1 MTVLKRLLP
10 AMLFVLATATVAL
23 ASEGGVLHES
33 MMTTL
38 FRVINFVIFIALIWK
53 FGGKAIA
60 NTFGGRRK
68 NIETQLTE
76 LEDRKQTA
84 AGKLADVEKSI
95 ANIEAERE
103 EILAEFARQG
113 ETLKASII
121 ENAQISAEKI
131 KEQALMT
138 AANERNAA
146 LKEIRAEVAELVIEA
161 AEKAL
166 AGKLSAD
173 EHNKLVNDYLTKV
186 VLN

>member
-10 AMLFVLATATVAL
+10 AMLFVLAAATVAS
-23 ASEGGVLHES
+23 ASEGVLHES
-33 MMTTL
+33 MMTTI
-38 FRVINFVIFIALIWK
+38 FRVINFIIFIALIWK
-53 FGGKAIA
+53 FGGKTIA

-76 LEDRKQTA
+76 LEDRKKNA
-84 AGKLADVEKSI
+84 AAKLADVEKGI
-95 ANIEAERE
+95 TNIEAERAQ
-103 EILAEFARQG
+103 ILAEFTKQG

-131 KEQALMT
+131 MEQAKMT
-138 AANERNAA
+138 AASERAAA
-146 LKEIRAEVAELVIEA
+146 LKGIRAEVAELVIDA

-166 AGKLSAD
+166 LGKLTAD
-173 EHNKLVNDYLTKV
+173 EHNKLINDYLTKV

>member
-10 AMLFVLATATVAL
+10 AMLFVLGCAAVAS
-23 ASEGGVLHES
+23 ASEGGVVHES

-53 FGGKAIA
+53 FGGNAIK
-60 NTFGGRRK
+60 NMFGGRRK
-68 NIETQLTE
+68 NIETQLNDLDE
-76 LEDRKQTA
+76 RKATA
-84 AGKLADVEKSI
+84 AAKLAEVEKSI
-95 ANIEAERE
+95 ANIETERE
-103 EILAEFARQG
+103 EILAEFVRQG

-121 ENAQISAEKI
+121 ENAKVSAEKI
-131 KEQALMT
+131 QEQAKLT

-173 EHNKLVNDYLTKV
+173 EHNKLINDYLTKV